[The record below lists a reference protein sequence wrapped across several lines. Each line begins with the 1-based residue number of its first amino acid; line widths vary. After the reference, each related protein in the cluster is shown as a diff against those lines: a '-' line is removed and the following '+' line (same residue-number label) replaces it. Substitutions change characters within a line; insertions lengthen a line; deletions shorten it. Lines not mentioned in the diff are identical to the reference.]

1 MSAYEHWV
9 VGTPLSGHLNPT
21 RTHTAIRR
29 KTILQDASI
38 KSAANTK
45 KEVRAL
51 GAMERLFWLMHQNHP
66 AHFTV
71 TAEVKGITKVQS
83 WRDALDAVQ
92 RRHPVLSTSINRNEA
107 GQPALY
113 QVEGAPIPLRVVDG
127 RVQGRWE
134 LELDHEMAVP
144 VTLDQAPLIRS
155 VLIHK
160 PQSAVL
166 IMIAHHAIAD
176 GMALVFLIRDLLQVL
191 SGGQIEPLSFSG
203 SAEELLSG
211 LPEGEKLV
219 QAEASQAD
227 APQAEPALYREGNGM
242 APRVTARKLDEH
254 LTATLKERAR
264 REGTTVQGALCAAL
278 VLAGRKTSSTWRK
291 QSVRVMSPINVR
303 ALLGAGE
310 ACGLYLGG
318 GMIPFHPGDSR
329 DFWELARFAKQE
341 FSPPQTFQSLST
353 SLHGLEAIMTKD
365 MDVET
370 AAQIAAGAFARD
382 LMVSNLGQM
391 PYESEFGKLK
401 LEAVW
406 GPTALQGLDG
416 EQNVGIA
423 TTNGAIR
430 LLHASYFLIPYLLE
444 NTELI
449 LRAACEDTR
458 D

>member
-1 MSAYEHWV
+1 
-9 VGTPLSGHLNPT
+9 
-21 RTHTAIRR
+21 
-29 KTILQDASI
+29 
-38 KSAANTK
+38 
-45 KEVRAL
+45 
-51 GAMERLFWLMHQNHP
+51 
-66 AHFTV
+66 
-71 TAEVKGITKVQS
+71 
-83 WRDALDAVQ
+83 
-92 RRHPVLSTSINRNEA
+92 
-107 GQPALY
+107 
-113 QVEGAPIPLRVVDG
+113 
-127 RVQGRWE
+127 
-134 LELDHEMAVP
+134 MAVP
-144 VTLDQAPLIRS
+144 FTPEQAPLIRS

-191 SGGQIEPLSFSG
+191 SGGQIEALSFS
-203 SAEELLSG
+203 STAEELLSK
-211 LPEGEKLV
+211 LPKGEEIV
-219 QAEASQAD
+219 QASQAG
-227 APQAEPALYREGNGM
+227 APQAEPALYREGNGLSPKV
-242 APRVTARKLDEH
+242 AARKLDEN
-254 LTATLKERAR
+254 LTAAVKERAR
-264 REGTTVQGALCAAL
+264 CEGTTVQGALCAAL
-278 VLAGRKTSSTWRK
+278 VLAGRKTSSKWRK

-303 ALLGAGE
+303 APLGAGE
-310 ACGLYLGG
+310 ACGLYLVG
-318 GMIPFHPGDSR
+318 GMIPFQPGDSR
-329 DFWELARFAKQE
+329 AFWELARFAKKE
-341 FSPPQTFQSLST
+341 LSPSQTFQSLST

-391 PYESEFGKLK
+391 PYESEFGNLK

-430 LLHASYFLIPYLLE
+430 LLHASYSLIPHLLE

-449 LRAACEDTR
+449 LRKACEDTR

>member
-1 MSAYEHWV
+1 MLQEVSIM
-9 VGTPLSGHLNPT
+9 P
-21 RTHTAIRR
+21 AIES
-29 KTILQDASI
+29 KA
-38 KSAANTK
+38 
-45 KEVRAL
+45 EVRAL
-51 GAMERLFWLMHQNHP
+51 GAREHMFWLMDQKHP
-66 AHFTV
+66 VHLTV
-71 TAEVKGITKVQS
+71 TAEVKGVTKAQS
-83 WRDALDAVQ
+83 WRNALDAVQ
-92 RRHPVLSTSINRNEA
+92 ERHPILSTSIKRNEE

-113 QVEGAPIPLRVVDG
+113 QVDAAPIPLRVVDG
-127 RVQGRWE
+127 RVQEHWE
-134 LELDHEMAVP
+134 LELDREMALP
-144 VTLDQAPLIRS
+144 FTPEQAPLIRT

-160 PQSAVL
+160 PESAVL
-166 IMIAHHAIAD
+166 IIIAHHAIAD

-191 SGGQIEPLSFSG
+191 SGEQIEAFSFSSSG
-203 SAEELLSG
+203 EELLKK
-211 LPEGEKLV
+211 LPKREEIV
-219 QAEASQAD
+219 QAEALQAR
-227 APQAEPALYREGNGM
+227 APATEPALYREDDGL
-242 APRVTARKLDEH
+242 APRASARKLDEN
-254 LTATLKERAR
+254 LTAALRERAR

-291 QSVRVMSPINVR
+291 QSVRVMSPINAR
-303 ALLGAGE
+303 AHLRAGE
-310 ACGLYLGG
+310 ACGLYLGAG
-318 GMIPFHPGDSR
+318 AMIPFRPGDSS
-329 DFWELARFAKQE
+329 DFWELARFAKQKI
-341 FSPPQTFQSLST
+341 SPSQTFQSLSA

-370 AAQIAAGAFARD
+370 AAQISAGAFARD

-430 LLHASYFLIPYLLE
+430 LLHASYSLIPYLLE

-458 D
+458 V

>member
-1 MSAYEHWV
+1 M
-9 VGTPLSGHLNPT
+9 
-21 RTHTAIRR
+21 
-29 KTILQDASI
+29 LQDLLVMPAT
-38 KSAANTK
+38 KSK

-51 GAMERLFWLMHQNHP
+51 GAMERLFWLMDQNHP
-66 AHFTV
+66 VHLTV
-71 TAEVKGITKVQS
+71 TAEVKGFTKVQS

-92 RRHPVLSTSINRNEA
+92 GRHPVLSTSIKRNEE
-107 GQPALY
+107 GQSALY
-113 QVEGAPIPLRVVDG
+113 QADAAPIPLRVVDG
-127 RVQGRWE
+127 SFPGRWE
-134 LELDHEMAVP
+134 LELEREMALP
-144 VTLDQAPLIRS
+144 FTPEQAPLIRS

-191 SGGQIEPLSFSG
+191 SGGQIEPLSFNS
-203 SAEELLSG
+203 SAEELLST
-211 LPEGEKLV
+211 LPEGEEVV
-219 QAEASQAD
+219 QVG
-227 APQAEPALYREGNGM
+227 APQAEPALYREDDGLT
-242 APRVTARKLDEH
+242 PRSTARKLDEN

-278 VLAGRKTSSTWRK
+278 VLAGRKTSSTWRN

-303 ALLGAGE
+303 AHLGAGE
-310 ACGLYLGG
+310 ACGLYLCG
-318 GMIPFHPGDSR
+318 GMVPFQPGDSR
-329 DFWELARFAKQE
+329 AFWELARFAKKE
-341 FSPPQTFQSLST
+341 LAPSQTFQSLST
-353 SLHGLEAIMTKD
+353 SLHGLEAIMTED
-365 MDVET
+365 VDVET

-382 LMVSNLGQM
+382 LMVSNLGPM

-406 GPTALQGLDG
+406 GPTALQGRDG

-430 LLHASYFLIPYLLE
+430 LLHASYSLIPDLLE

-449 LRAACEDTR
+449 LRVACEGQTPDVTTVLR
-458 D
+458 EL

>member
-1 MSAYEHWV
+1 M
-9 VGTPLSGHLNPT
+9 
-21 RTHTAIRR
+21 
-29 KTILQDASI
+29 LQDLLVTPAT
-38 KSAANTK
+38 KSET
-45 KEVRAL
+45 EVRAL
-51 GAMERLFWLMHQNHP
+51 GARERMFWFMDQKHP
-66 AHFTV
+66 VHLTV

-92 RRHPVLSTSINRNEA
+92 KRHPILSTSIMRNEE

-113 QVEGAPIPLRVVDG
+113 QVDAAPIPLRVVDG
-127 RVQGRWE
+127 SAQERWE
-134 LELDHEMAVP
+134 LELDREMALP
-144 VTLDQAPLIRS
+144 FTPEQAPLIRS

-166 IMIAHHAIAD
+166 IMVAHHSIAD

-191 SGGQIEPLSFSG
+191 SGGQIEALSFNS
-203 SAEELLSG
+203 SAEELLST
-211 LPEGEKLV
+211 LPDGEEVV
-219 QAEASQAD
+219 QVG
-227 APQAEPALYREGNGM
+227 APQTEPALYRKDNGLT
-242 APRVTARKLDEH
+242 PRATARKLDEN
-254 LTATLKERAR
+254 LTAALKDRAR

-278 VLAGRKTSSTWRK
+278 ALAGRKTSSTWRK
-291 QSVRVMSPINVR
+291 QSVRVMSPVNVR
-303 ALLGAGE
+303 AHLRAGE

-318 GMIPFHPGDSR
+318 GGMISFQPGDSR
-329 DFWELARFAKQE
+329 AFWELARFAKKE
-341 FSPPQTFQSLST
+341 LSPSQTFQALST
-353 SLHGLEAIMTKD
+353 SLHRLEAIMTND

-370 AAQIAAGAFARD
+370 AAQISAGAFARD

-391 PYESEFGKLK
+391 PYESEFGNLK

-430 LLHASYFLIPYLLE
+430 LLHASYSLIPHLLE

-449 LRAACEDTR
+449 LRKACEDTR

>member
-1 MSAYEHWV
+1 MDQKHP
-9 VGTPLSGHLNPT
+9 THL
-21 RTHTAIRR
+21 
-29 KTILQDASI
+29 
-38 KSAANTK
+38 
-45 KEVRAL
+45 
-51 GAMERLFWLMHQNHP
+51 
-66 AHFTV
+66 TV
-71 TAEVKGITKVQS
+71 TAEVRGFTKVQS

-92 RRHPVLSTSINRNEA
+92 RRHPVLSTSINRNEE

-113 QVEGAPIPLRVVDG
+113 QADAAPIPLRVVDG
-127 RVQGRWE
+127 SVQGRWE
-134 LELDHEMAVP
+134 LEVDREMAVP
-144 VTLDQAPLIRS
+144 FTPEQAPLIRS

-166 IMIAHHAIAD
+166 IMIVHHAIAD

-191 SGGQIEPLSFSG
+191 SDGQIEALSFS
-203 SAEELLSG
+203 STAEELLSK
-211 LPEGEKLV
+211 LPRGEKIV
-219 QAEASQAD
+219 PAEASQAG
-227 APQAEPALYREGNGM
+227 APQAEPALYREGNGL

-291 QSVRVMSPINVR
+291 QSVRVMSPVNVR
-303 ALLGAGE
+303 AHLGAGE

-318 GMIPFHPGDSR
+318 AGMVTFQPGDSR
-329 DFWELARFAKQE
+329 ALWELARFAKKE
-341 FSPPQTFQSLST
+341 LSPSQTFQSLST
-353 SLHGLEAIMTKD
+353 SLHRLEAIMTKD

-406 GPTALQGLDG
+406 GPIALQGLDG

-430 LLHASYFLIPYLLE
+430 LLHASYSLIPHLLE

>member
-1 MSAYEHWV
+1 LQYASIMSA
-9 VGTPLSGHLNPT
+9 T
-21 RTHTAIRR
+21 R
-29 KTILQDASI
+29 S
-38 KSAANTK
+38 K

-51 GAMERLFWLMHQNHP
+51 GARERMFWLMDQKHP
-66 AHFTV
+66 VHLTV

-92 RRHPVLSTSINRNEA
+92 RRHPVLSTSIKRNEE

-113 QVEGAPIPLRVVDG
+113 QVDAAPIPLRVVDG

-134 LELDHEMAVP
+134 LELDREMAVP
-144 VTLDQAPLIRS
+144 FTPEKAPLIRS

-166 IMIAHHAIAD
+166 IMVAHHAIAD

-191 SGGQIEPLSFSG
+191 SGRQIEPLSFSS
-203 SAEELLSG
+203 SAEELLS
-211 LPEGEKLV
+211 KLSEAEEIV

-227 APQAEPALYREGNGM
+227 APQTEPALYREDSGW
-242 APRVTARKLDEH
+242 APRATARKLDEN
-254 LTATLKERAR
+254 LTATLRERAR

-278 VLAGRKTSSTWRK
+278 VLAGRKTSSTWRN
-291 QSVRVMSPINVR
+291 QSVRVMSPVNAR
-303 ALLGAGE
+303 AHLGAGE

-318 GMIPFHPGDSR
+318 GGMISFQPGDAR
-329 DFWELARFAKQE
+329 AFWELARFAKKE
-341 FSPPQTFQSLST
+341 IAPSQTFRSLFT

-365 MDVET
+365 MGVET

-430 LLHASYFLIPYLLE
+430 LLHASYSLIPHLLE

-449 LRAACEDTR
+449 LRTACEDTR
-458 D
+458 V

>member
-1 MSAYEHWV
+1 MLQEVS
-9 VGTPLSGHLNPT
+9 TMP
-21 RTHTAIRR
+21 AIES
-29 KTILQDASI
+29 KT
-38 KSAANTK
+38 
-45 KEVRAL
+45 EVRAL
-51 GAMERLFWLMHQNHP
+51 GAREHMFWLMDQKHP
-66 AHFTV
+66 VHLTV
-71 TAEVKGITKVQS
+71 TAEVKGVTKAQS

-92 RRHPVLSTSINRNEA
+92 KRHPILSTSIKRNEE

-113 QVEGAPIPLRVVDG
+113 QVDAAPIPLRVVDG
-127 RVQGRWE
+127 SVQEHWE
-134 LELDHEMAVP
+134 LELDGEMALP
-144 VTLDQAPLIRS
+144 FTPEQAPLIRA

-166 IMIAHHAIAD
+166 IIIAHHAIAD

-191 SGGQIEPLSFSG
+191 SGEQIEAFSFSSSG
-203 SAEELLSG
+203 EELLKK
-211 LPEGEKLV
+211 LPKREEIV
-219 QAEASQAD
+219 QAEALQAG
-227 APQAEPALYREGNGM
+227 APATEPALYREDDGL
-242 APRVTARKLDEH
+242 APRASARKLDEN
-254 LTATLKERAR
+254 LTAALRERAR

-278 VLAGRKTSSTWRK
+278 VLAGRKASSTWRK
-291 QSVRVMSPINVR
+291 QSVRVMSPVNAR
-303 ALLGAGE
+303 AHLRAGE
-310 ACGLYLGG
+310 ACGLYLGAAA
-318 GMIPFHPGDSR
+318 MIPFQPGDSS
-329 DFWELARFAKQE
+329 DFWEVARFAKQKI
-341 FSPPQTFQSLST
+341 SPSQTFQSLSA

-430 LLHASYFLIPYLLE
+430 LLHASYSLIPHLLE

-449 LRAACEDTR
+449 LRKACEDTR

>member
-1 MSAYEHWV
+1 M
-9 VGTPLSGHLNPT
+9 
-21 RTHTAIRR
+21 
-29 KTILQDASI
+29 QDASI
-38 KSAANTK
+38 LRTSKSK

-51 GAMERLFWLMHQNHP
+51 GAMERLFWLMDQKHP
-66 AHFTV
+66 VHFTV

-92 RRHPVLSTSINRNEA
+92 RRHPILSASIHRNED

-113 QVEGAPIPLRVVDG
+113 QVDASPIPLRVVDG
-127 RVQGRWE
+127 SVQGRWE
-134 LELDHEMAVP
+134 LELDREMAVP
-144 VTLDQAPLIRS
+144 FAPEQAPLIRS

-166 IMIAHHAIAD
+166 ILIAHHAVAD

-191 SGGQIEPLSFSG
+191 SGGQIEALSFSS
-203 SAEELLSG
+203 SAEELLSK
-211 LPEGEKLV
+211 LPKKEEIV
-219 QAEASQAD
+219 QAEASQAG
-227 APQAEPALYREGNGM
+227 APQAEPALYLEGNGL
-242 APRVTARKLDEH
+242 APRVTTRKLDET
-254 LTATLKERAR
+254 LTAALKERAR

-278 VLAGRKTSSTWRK
+278 VIAGRKTSSRWRK

-303 ALLGAGE
+303 AHLGAGE

-318 GMIPFHPGDSR
+318 SIIPFQPGDSMA
-329 DFWELARFAKQE
+329 FWELARFAKKE
-341 FSPPQTFQSLST
+341 LSPSQTFQSLSA

-370 AAQIAAGAFARD
+370 AAQIAAGEFARD

-391 PYESEFGKLK
+391 PYESEFGGIK

-406 GPTALQGLDG
+406 GPTSLQGLDG

-430 LLHASYFLIPYLLE
+430 LLQASYSLIPHLLK
-444 NTELI
+444 NNELV
-449 LRAACEDTR
+449 LRAACEDTHV
-458 D
+458 